1 MISLMNENLSVI
13 KQCELMELSRST
25 YYYKPVPETPHNLKI
40 MKMIDQQYLITPF
53 YGSRSMQMFLRE
65 KGEHVNRK
73 RIQRLMK
80 KMGLEA
86 MYPKP
91 KTSIGINE
99 DYKFPYLLKDMVIC
113 RPNQVWATDITY
125 IPLNGGFLYL
135 SAIIDLYSRYVL
147 AWELSNNLGVEFC
160 IRALEKALKTGKP
173 EIFNSDQGAQYT
185 SKAHT
190 EILKDNG
197 ILISM
202 SGKGRFWDNIYA
214 ERLWRS
220 LKYEEIYLKD
230 YVVVTDVENGLG
242 WYFNYF
248 NRERLHLSLGY
259 STPEAVYNG
268 IKVIIEFKIKNIGN
282 G

>member
-1 MISLMNENLSVI
+1 MDENLSVI
-13 KQCELMELSRST
+13 KQCELMELSRSS
-25 YYYKPVPETPHNLKI
+25 YYYKPVPETPLNLKL

-65 KGEHVNRK
+65 KGECVNRK
-73 RIQRLMK
+73 RIRRLMK

-91 KTSIGINE
+91 RTSIGNND
-99 DYKFPYLLKDMVIC
+99 DYKFPYLLKDVIIC

-147 AWELSNNLGVEFC
+147 AWELSDNLGVEFC
-160 IRALEKALKTGKP
+160 IRALETALKKGKP

-190 EILKDNG
+190 EILMVNG

-202 SGKGRFWDNIYA
+202 SGKGRFWDNIFI

-220 LKYEEIYLKD
+220 LKYEEIYLRN
-230 YVVVTDVENGLG
+230 YTVETDLINGLG
-242 WYFNYF
+242 WYFNCF
-248 NRERLHLSLGY
+248 NTERLHLSLGY
-259 STPEAVYNG
+259 STPEAVYKG
-268 IKVIIEFKIKNIGN
+268 VKVIKGFKIKSIDNR
-282 G
+282 